1 MRAVRCLPSV
11 GEVGRKIPFPLPTV
25 EGKGPPCCKS
35 NVSFRCGCCE
45 QVFCLVLN
53 YCLFGFVTAPCSVP
67 VMAIQLGNIMICVV
81 SQCYVGLVI

>member
-11 GEVGRKIPFPLPTV
+11 GEVGRKIPFRLPTV
-25 EGKGPPCCKS
+25 EGKGLPYCNS

-45 QVFCLVLN
+45 QVFCFVLN
-53 YCLFGFVTAPCSVP
+53 NYLFGFATAPCSVT